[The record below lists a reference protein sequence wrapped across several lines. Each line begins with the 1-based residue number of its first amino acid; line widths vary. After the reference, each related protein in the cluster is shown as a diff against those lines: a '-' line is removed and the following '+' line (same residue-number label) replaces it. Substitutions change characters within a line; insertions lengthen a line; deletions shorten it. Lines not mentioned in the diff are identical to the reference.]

1 MAELSFAGNLN
12 FLNLGELLQ
21 IFGTNGSTGILKIK
35 SKYSDKPG
43 RMFFIKGELVNAE
56 AGSKEG
62 LDAALSLFGW
72 TEGEFEFY
80 TQEVKTKKVIQ
91 KSRMEITLDAL
102 RLLDDGQIEKLG
114 PVTYAASSDEISGED
129 SLIPVIRGPLVDYTY
144 VVEEEDYKDGDK
156 IVTEGKFG
164 NWIWVV
170 LEGVVEIVK
179 ETKTG
184 PRKIL
189 RLTVGSF
196 VGTLSTTMP
205 GQYNVRTASVI
216 AVGPVQLGLLD
227 SQRLYG
233 EYIKLSSQFKE
244 LILSLGNRMKQITGM
259 VVDINSKKMITDIL
273 LKDKKLLI
281 QEGSTDGGVVSI
293 TGGEAVVVRSKES
306 GYLPL
311 MTLTAGDLIGRIPF
325 INTGHEPHSA
335 SVFVSNSFKSKVI
348 DEEGIQRE
356 YDQLSITFKNML
368 ENMGNCIA
376 ATTMIV
382 NELHRKSTVIK

>member
-1 MAELSFAGNLN
+1 MADLSFAGNLN

-35 SKYSDKPG
+35 SKYSEEPG
-43 RMFFIKGELVNAE
+43 RMYFVKGELVNAE

-62 LDAALSLFGW
+62 IDAALALFGW
-72 TEGEFEFY
+72 TEGEFEFR
-80 TQEVKTKKVIQ
+80 TQEVKAKNVIR

-114 PVTYAASSDEISGED
+114 PVTYAKTFDESSEED
-129 SLIPVIRGPLVDYTY
+129 FIIPVIRGPLVDYTY
-144 VVEEEDYKDGDK
+144 VVEEEEYHDGEK

-170 LEGVVEIVK
+170 LEGKVEIVK
-179 ETKTG
+179 ETKEG
-184 PRKIL
+184 LRKIV

-216 AVGPVQLGLLD
+216 AVGSVQLGLLD
-227 SQRLYG
+227 SQRLYS
-233 EYIKLSSQFKE
+233 EYIKLSPLFKE
-244 LILSLGNRMKQITGM
+244 IILSLGNRMKQITSM
-259 VVDINSKKMITDIL
+259 IVDVSSKNINVKAFLKNKNIL
-273 LKDKKLLI
+273 IEQGSSD
-281 QEGSTDGGVVSI
+281 EGVLTIINGEAAIVRSTDH
-293 TGGEAVVVRSKES
+293 

-311 MTLTAGDLIGRIPF
+311 MTLSAGDLLGRIPF
-325 INTGHEPHSA
+325 VNTGHEPHSA
-335 SVFVSNSFKSKVI
+335 AVFVSRDFDARKI
-348 DEEGIQRE
+348 DTEEIQKE
-356 YDQLSITFKNML
+356 YDQLSLTFKNML
-368 ENMGNCIA
+368 ENMGTCIA

-382 NELHRKSTVIK
+382 SELHRQSLISK

>member
-1 MAELSFAGNLN
+1 MTELSFAGNLN

-21 IFGTNGSTGILKIK
+21 IFGTNGSTGVLKIK
-35 SKYSDKPG
+35 SKYTEEPG
-43 RMFFIKGELVNAE
+43 RMYFIKGELVNAE

-62 LDAALSLFGW
+62 LAAALSLFGW
-72 TEGEFEFY
+72 TEGEFEFF
-80 TQEVKTKKVIQ
+80 TQNVKTKRAIQ

-114 PVTYAASSDEISGED
+114 PVTYAKTSDESSGED

-144 VVEEEDYKDGDK
+144 VVEEEDYNDGDR
-156 IVTEGKFG
+156 IVAEGKFG

-170 LEGVVEIVK
+170 LEGMVEIVK
-179 ETKTG
+179 ETKQG

-205 GQYNVRTASVI
+205 GQYNVRTASVV

-227 SQRLYG
+227 SQRLYS
-233 EYIKLSSQFKE
+233 EYIKLSPLFKE
-244 LILSLGNRMKQITGM
+244 LILSLGNRMKQTTGM
-259 VVDINSKKMITDIL
+259 VVDVNSKNINVKTFLKGKKILIEEGAGYEDIVAITD
-273 LKDKKLLI
+273 
-281 QEGSTDGGVVSI
+281 
-293 TGGEAVVVRSKES
+293 GEAVVVRSTEK
-306 GYLPL
+306 GPLPL
-311 MTLTAGDLIGRIPF
+311 MTLTAGDLLGRIPF
-325 INTGHEPHSA
+325 VNTGHEPHSA
-335 SVFVSNSFKSKVI
+335 SVFVSKDFNSKKI
-348 DEEGIQRE
+348 DSEGIQKE
-356 YDQLSITFKNML
+356 YDRLSLTFKNML

-382 NELHRKSTVIK
+382 NELHRQSVASE